1 LPENTDT
8 IDMIARGPLASGG
21 STLLTHKIAEEN
33 TFLPGGQIRKG
44 ECVRQAF
51 LREIREEGL
60 GCRG

>member
-1 LPENTDT
+1 
-8 IDMIARGPLASGG
+8 MIARGPLASGG